1 MTFGDRKLT
10 DFHKK
15 PRKPLKRTALKARTP
30 LKRSKLTSKGSK
42 RVKGS
47 GLTKT
52 INKGYVVPK
61 WFKSLKLGSHGNTP
75 AQKKYWGVVS
85 ETYRKEDFEKYHG
98 KCVSCPTILE
108 RWQDGQLAHYK
119 AWSVCNSWFKYE
131 RKNLALS
138 CPNCN
143 RLSDGNIGH
152 AFGEELKRRYGEEH
166 LNWIE
171 TENLKYRGQKMEVW
185 QIVEATE
192 KLLITTP

>member
-1 MTFGDRKLT
+1 M
-10 DFHKK
+10 KK
-15 PRKPLKRTALKARTP
+15 TALKRKTP
-30 LKRSKLTSKGSK
+30 LKTNIGLGRTKTPLKHGKPAKRIKGTVLPSKGY
-42 RVKGS
+42 
-47 GLTKT
+47 
-52 INKGYVVPK
+52 IVPK

-98 KCVSCPTILE
+98 KCVSCPTVLE

-152 AFGEELKRRYGEEH
+152 AFGEELKRRHGKNH

-192 KLLITTP
+192 KLLITSL